1 MVDLLVTLNIWDSF
15 YGVLSAMMQPLYWAV
30 SGLVVFFHWLY
41 TPLFGPN
48 GAESGW
54 NWTLSIISLT
64 VVIRTLLIPLFVKQI
79 NSARN
84 MQLLQPKMAEL
95 QKKHGHDRE
104 KLGQE
109 TMKMYREEGVS
120 PTASCLPLL
129 LQMPIFLALFRV
141 LEGVS
146 SGNVR
151 GHFFKINPDLVSSLQ
166 NAEIFGARLADRI
179 FPMTSFGATQAVGI
193 VLVVAMVAVFFVTQ
207 LQLMRKNLPPESL
220 TGPMAQQQKLM
231 LYFFPIVYAASS
243 VVIPIGV
250 LIYWLTSN
258 LWTMAQQGLLIRNN
272 PAPNTP
278 AFIEWEERMLA
289 KGKDPQAIMLARAEK
304 RRRTPKNGNGAVASR
319 PVAKATTVAEDGS
332 TVETEEP
339 TKVAR
344 QQVTRQTVR
353 TEDGKQVVTRQ
364 QPKQASRSARKKK

>member
-30 SGLVVFFHWLY
+30 SGIVVFFHWLF
-41 TPLFGPN
+41 TPLL
-48 GAESGW
+48 GADSGW
-54 NWTLSIISLT
+54 NWTLAIISLT

-79 NSARN
+79 NSARS

-95 QKKHGHDRE
+95 QKKYGHDRE
-104 KLGQE
+104 RLGQE
-109 TMKMYREEGVS
+109 TMKMYQEEGVS

-151 GHFFKINPDLVSSLQ
+151 GHFFKTNPDLVSSLQ
-166 NAEIFGARLADRI
+166 NAEILGAGLAERI
-179 FPMTSFGATQAVGI
+179 FPMTGVGPTQIVGVI
-193 VLVVAMVAVFFVTQ
+193 LVIAMVAVFFVTQ

-231 LYFFPIVYAASS
+231 LYFFPVVYAASS

-250 LIYWLTSN
+250 LVYWLTSN

-278 AFIEWEERMLA
+278 AYIDWEERMLA
-289 KGKDPQAIMLARAEK
+289 KGHDPQAIMEQRAAK
-304 RRRTPKNGNGAVASR
+304 RRRKPKNAAAAPPRTVGTKAPLSTDEAVADEAA
-319 PVAKATTVAEDGS
+319 PKI
-332 TVETEEP
+332 
-339 TKVAR
+339 AR
-344 QQVTRQTVR
+344 QQVSRQTVR
-353 TEDGKQVVTRQ
+353 STEDGKRVVTRQ
-364 QPKQASRSARKKK
+364 QPRQQSRSARKKK

>member
-30 SGLVVFFHWLY
+30 SGIVVFFHWLF
-41 TPLFGPN
+41 TPLL
-48 GAESGW
+48 GADSGW
-54 NWTLSIISLT
+54 NWTLAIISLT

-79 NSARN
+79 NSARS
-84 MQLLQPKMAEL
+84 MQLLQPKLAEL
-95 QKKHGHDRE
+95 QKKYGHDRE
-104 KLGQE
+104 RLGRE
-109 TMKMYREEGVS
+109 TMKMYQEEGVS

-151 GHFFKINPDLVSSLQ
+151 GHFFKTNPDLVSSLQ
-166 NAEIFGARLADRI
+166 NAEILGAGLAERI
-179 FPMTSFGATQAVGI
+179 FPMTAVGPTQI
-193 VLVVAMVAVFFVTQ
+193 VGVILVIAMVAVFFVTQ

-231 LYFFPIVYAASS
+231 LYFFPVVYAASS

-250 LIYWLTSN
+250 LVYWLTSN

-278 AFIEWEERMLA
+278 AYIDWEERMLA
-289 KGKDPQAIMLARAEK
+289 KGRDPQAIMEQRAAK
-304 RRRTPKNGNGAVASR
+304 RRRKPKNAPAASPRTVGPTAPLSTDDAVAAEATPKI
-319 PVAKATTVAEDGS
+319 
-332 TVETEEP
+332 
-339 TKVAR
+339 AR
-344 QQVTRQTVR
+344 QQVSRQTVR
-353 TEDGKQVVTRQ
+353 STEDGKRVVTRQ
-364 QPKQASRSARKKK
+364 QPRQQSRSARKKKK